1 MKTIEEYYAIAK
13 DLFLEAHP
21 QLKAGIENLTAEQ
34 AVTLGMSR
42 EQLQAMQKDRAWAAY
57 MREKK
62 LDGMLFA
69 IQLAEPDKEVM
80 VAAIET
86 YLHDHAAALGM
97 SWEEFCIKN
106 EL

>member
-1 MKTIEEYYAIAK
+1 MKSIEEYYATAR

-21 QLKAGIENLTAEQ
+21 EIKSGIAQLTVENA
-34 AVTLGMSR
+34 AAMGMSLS
-42 EQLQAMQKDRAWAAY
+42 QLQSMQADRAYAAFT
-57 MREKK
+57 REKK

-69 IQLAEPDKEVM
+69 IQLAEPDKA
-80 VAAIET
+80 VANQAIEA
-86 YLHDHAAALGM
+86 YLRQHATALGM